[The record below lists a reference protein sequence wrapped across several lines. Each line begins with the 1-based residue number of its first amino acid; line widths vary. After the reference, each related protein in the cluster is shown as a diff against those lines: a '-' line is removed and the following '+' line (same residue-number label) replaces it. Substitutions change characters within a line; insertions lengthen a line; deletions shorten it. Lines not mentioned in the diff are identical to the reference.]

1 MSTAATKFDDKISL
15 WKEQMELPWAKLKY
29 KLVQTNLA
37 KHLGQSQM
45 RILDAGGGNGFDS
58 ISFAKQGHFV
68 DIVDYSQEMLSDIQP
83 QERVITHLADIRNAS
98 SLFPDSHFDLIM
110 CHNVLQ
116 YVSDVPALIKSFS
129 KLLKPDGIISVVS
142 VNRYS
147 TPYHAAFLDG
157 NFDEATALLES
168 RSSKAKMFNT
178 NIVSYSADEICEM
191 MRNVGLVPEKD
202 YGIRCITDY
211 WGDNEKKSDPA
222 IFEQIERFEFAV
234 TELHPYK
241 LLARFFQVVGRKT
254 KSA

>member
-1 MSTAATKFDDKISL
+1 MRNIKEGKIMSTAATKFDDKISL

-191 MRNVGLVPEKD
+191 MRNVGLSNSSKE
-202 YGIRCITDY
+202 I
-211 WGDNEKKSDPA
+211 
-222 IFEQIERFEFAV
+222 
-234 TELHPYK
+234 
-241 LLARFFQVVGRKT
+241 
-254 KSA
+254 